1 MPYTVSP
8 HMVVTFPKVDVILP
22 RSFQLPTL
30 AQSFE
35 LHLELEKKGIKK
47 KKSERIERSKYK
59 RVGRVI
65 RY

>member
-47 KKSERIERSKYK
+47 KKVKGLKDRN
-59 RVGRVI
+59 I
-65 RY
+65 REWEE